1 MTSNASPADFAA
13 PARSDSGTS
22 AAADLATAVR
32 SDLGSS
38 APAGLAGAPDPTAA
52 DGDGARR
59 WAVAAAA
66 AADERKGADTVVI
79 DVGDVLAVTDLFV
92 ITHGNNARQVRA
104 IAEGVEE
111 LVKQAGGPAPR
122 RIEGADDR
130 QWVLL
135 DYGSFVVHV
144 FDAERRALYQLE
156 RLWGDCPLIDW
167 RTEPE
172 PGDSDGAAPDS
183 GS

>member
-1 MTSNASPADFAA
+1 MTAGASPAD
-13 PARSDSGTS
+13 S
-22 AAADLATAVR
+22 AASAGIASPSDLAASAGIASP
-32 SDLGSS
+32 SDLAASAASS
-38 APAGLAGAPDPTAA
+38 PAVDGAY
-52 DGDGARR
+52 ARR

-79 DVGDVLAVTDLFV
+79 DVGDVLVVTDLFV
-92 ITHGNNARQVRA
+92 ITHGNNARQVRS
-104 IAEGVEE
+104 ITEGVEE
-111 LVKQAGGPAPR
+111 LVRQAGGPSPLR
-122 RIEGADDR
+122 VEGADDR

-135 DYGSFVVHV
+135 DYGPFVVHV

-167 RTEPE
+167 RTAA
-172 PGDSDGAAPDS
+172 GRAAPVS

>member
-1 MTSNASPADFAA
+1 MTAGTSPADSAGSA
-13 PARSDSGTS
+13 YRSSPADVT
-22 AAADLATAVR
+22 AAA
-32 SDLGSS
+32 GS
-38 APAGLAGAPDPTAA
+38 PPEL
-52 DGDGARR
+52 DGVYARR

-92 ITHGNNARQVRA
+92 ITHGNNARQVRS
-104 IAEGVEE
+104 ISEGVEE
-111 LVKQAGGPAPR
+111 LVKAAGGPSPL

-135 DYGSFVVHV
+135 DYGPFVVHV

-156 RLWGDCPLIDW
+156 RLWGDCPPVDW
-167 RTEPE
+167 RTA
-172 PGDSDGAAPDS
+172 SGATVLAAEAALDA
-183 GS
+183 